1 MYSTDKQVWFIY
13 TNALVLEI
21 GLRLLPNFTQ
31 DMEKK
36 TTTTNK
42 QKNTR
47 SSNKFPSVTKENLF
61 TSTTWEEILKMSYV
75 SHFSGVY
82 IIWTNFTTDAEYF
95 IYKYGNSY
103 FANTWTLDNF
113 KDQI

>member
-1 MYSTDKQVWFIY
+1 
-13 TNALVLEI
+13 
-21 GLRLLPNFTQ
+21 
-31 DMEKK
+31 
-36 TTTTNK
+36 
-42 QKNTR
+42 
-47 SSNKFPSVTKENLF
+47 
-61 TSTTWEEILKMSYV
+61 MSYV